1 MVDMQYVFRLF
12 PGGRAVMCG
21 GGKNYIWT
29 DCFVYDRAAGAKNWM
44 WTKLATMSIGRANY
58 APVQLT
64 ENDFWITGDKSENT
78 PVIKLGHSFIRAY
91 SYMAGKDRVRKELR
105 CV

>member
-1 MVDMQYVFRLF
+1 
-12 PGGRAVMCG
+12 MCG

-91 SYMAGKDRVRKELR
+91 SYMAGRIELEKSYAAFSTLTPFLTLA
-105 CV
+105 CASEQKF